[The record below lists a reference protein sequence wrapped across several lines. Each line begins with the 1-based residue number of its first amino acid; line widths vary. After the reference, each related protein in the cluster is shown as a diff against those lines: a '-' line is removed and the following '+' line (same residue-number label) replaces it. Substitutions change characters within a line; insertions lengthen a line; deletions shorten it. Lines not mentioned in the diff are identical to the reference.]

1 MTQEQI
7 DQYLATG
14 RHIVSFAAGAGAA
27 TGLLTQTSSADIA
40 GDFDHIFNG
49 IKEIA
54 IGAGPLITLAMAWW
68 AAHSSTLPAKVAAVK
83 AADPVTLV
91 QAVQQVAPSTLRD
104 AVAAQPDV
112 TKVVVT
118 TKAAAD
124 ASPSPKVTTN
134 ALPDSQVAASKVA
147 S

>member
-14 RHIVSFAAGAGAA
+14 RHIVSFTAGAGAMA
-27 TGLLTQTSSADIA
+27 GILTQNSSTDVV

-49 IKEIA
+49 LKEIA

-68 AAHSSTLPAKVAAVK
+68 AAHNSTFKSKVAAVK

-104 AVAAQPDV
+104 AVAAQPEV
-112 TKVVVT
+112 AKVVVT

-124 ASPSPKVTTN
+124 ASPSPKVTT
-134 ALPDSQVAASKVA
+134 
-147 S
+147 